1 MDFLIG
7 AVVGGM
13 AALIT
18 STLIY
23 LADLDKIYNRYEEL
37 LNILRRLNDEYN
49 R

>member
-7 AVVGGM
+7 AVLGGM
-13 AALIT
+13 AVLIT

-23 LADLDKIYNRYEEL
+23 QANLDRIYNRYEKL
-37 LNILRRLNDEYN
+37 LNILRRLNDECN